1 MYSATYKRMEPRH
14 PHIVLLTGLGADER
28 LFDAQRP
35 ALPGLVTP
43 GWIAPRLGEGLAEY
57 AERFA
62 AEIPI
67 ARPLLLG
74 GCSLG
79 GMMAYEMA
87 HVLRPDAL
95 VYISSAVSRKAIPLH
110 LRALAR
116 IAWLPPPAGYWLG
129 KRTWPVIVSTIRR
142 REPEH
147 IRLTAAMARDASA
160 KFLRWACIAVGRW
173 QPRTPLDVPTYT
185 IHGDRD
191 LVLPL
196 GKRACDYLI
205 PGAGHLLTVTHAS
218 EVNAALREIVDRVA
232 RTAGKS
238 MVSDI
243 HPAARV

>member
-1 MYSATYKRMEPRH
+1 MRQVEPH
-14 PHIVLLTGLGADER
+14 VVLLTGLGADER

-43 GWIAPRLGEGLAEY
+43 GWIAPRPGEGLAEY

-95 VYISSAVSRKAIPLH
+95 VLIASAVTRDAIPLH

-116 IAWLPPPAGYWLG
+116 IAWIVPPAGYGLG
-129 KRTWPVIVSTIRR
+129 KRTYPVLMSLVRR
-142 REPEH
+142 RTAEH
-147 IRLTAAMARDASA
+147 RRLAAAMARDASSS
-160 KFLRWACIAVGRW
+160 FLRWACIAIGRW
-173 QPRTPLDVPTYT
+173 QPRPPLDVPTYT
-185 IHGDRD
+185 IHGNRDR
-191 LVLPL
+191 VLPL
-196 GKRACDYLI
+196 GNRTCDFLV
-205 PGAGHLLTVTHAS
+205 PGAGHLLTVTHAA
-218 EVNAALREIVDRVA
+218 EVNAALREVADRVA
-232 RTAGKS
+232 RAAVSSLAAG
-238 MVSDI
+238 VDR
-243 HPAARV
+243 AARK

>member
-1 MYSATYKRMEPRH
+1 MRPVE

-28 LFDAQRP
+28 LFDAQRA

-43 GWIAPRLGEGLAEY
+43 GWIAPRPGERLAEY

-62 AEIPI
+62 GEIPV

-95 VYISSAVSRKAIPLH
+95 VFISSAVTRHAIPLH
-110 LRALAR
+110 LRTLAR
-116 IAWLPPPAGYWLG
+116 IAWISPPAGYWVG
-129 KRTWPVIVSTIRR
+129 KRTWPIIVSTVRR
-142 REPEH
+142 RAPEH
-147 IRLTAAMARDASA
+147 IRLTAAMARAASSM
-160 KFLRWACIAVGRW
+160 FLRWACIAIGRW
-173 QPRTPLDVPTYT
+173 QPRPPLDIPTYT

-196 GKRACDYLI
+196 GKRTCDFLI
-205 PGAGHLLTVTHAS
+205 PGAGHLLTVTHA
-218 EVNAALREIVDRVA
+218 EQVNAALREIASRVTRAAAAPIVPDVDRVA
-232 RTAGKS
+232 RA
-238 MVSDI
+238 
-243 HPAARV
+243 